1 MKKVLLLSIMALI
14 VAKLSLAQDPHF
26 SQIQYNPL
34 YLNPANAGVT
44 EYGKLNRVAGI
55 YRDQWRVLP
64 VPYSTTNASYDRL
77 FKKWKKGWM
86 LGGGLSFLYDRAGDG
101 HLSIFNPNI
110 TMNVG
115 KYFNKDKQL
124 ITLGVTAGV
133 TIKSL
138 DYLGLTWDNQYN
150 GTSFDGT
157 LPTGETFSNNNVS
170 FANFTIGLGFRT
182 KIKGESTLDIGGT
195 ASNLHQ
201 PQQNFLYFT
210 KSKMPA
216 RYTAYA
222 KAKAFIGKKGMWNL
236 QPGFFYERQKKFNKM
251 LVNAIAEVRFG
262 DKKDVG
268 IGIGAGYRINDND
281 APIAYV
287 SFLYKTL
294 RIGGAYD
301 INTSAFKKATKS
313 QGAFE
318 VVLNYEWGTPKKP
331 KIDTIKIQKNCPEYA
346 PVDVTVLVKQKGK
359 DTLLG
364 TFNKSFEPDTV
375 PQKYIDSMEIAIP
388 EKIIANN
395 PDLFRT
401 TPIELFFDNDIPKI
415 NVATDYQQLYSSYK
429 SRIDEFK
436 SKSADDDA
444 KVQAFFDYIDKNY
457 GRLDRVVGDIIK
469 LINYGYSVEI
479 EFRGYTSP
487 LASEAYNKSLSERR
501 IASIMALFKGKLGD
515 NVDKLTFRMMPFGK
529 SLAPAN
535 ISQSR
540 KEPAKSVFGIDAS
553 KERKVEILGFRIEK
567 PE

>member
-1 MKKVLLLSIMALI
+1 MKKVLLLSLMTLI
-14 VAKLSLAQDPHF
+14 VAKLSFAQDPHF

-44 EYGKLNRVAGI
+44 EYGKLNRIAGI

-77 FKKWKKGWM
+77 FKKWKKGWI
-86 LGGGLSFLYDRAGDG
+86 LGGGVSFLYDRAGDG
-101 HLSIFNPNI
+101 HLSIFNPNL

-115 KYFNKDKQL
+115 KYFNKENQL

-133 TIKSL
+133 TVKSL

-150 GTSFDGT
+150 GTSFDGS

-170 FANFTIGLGFRT
+170 FANFTIGLNFRT
-182 KIKGESTLDIGGT
+182 KIKGKSTLDIGGT
-195 ASNLHQ
+195 ASNLHE

-222 KAKAFIGKKGMWNL
+222 KAKAYIGKKGTWNL
-236 QPGFFYERQKKFNKM
+236 QPGFFYERQKKFDKM
-251 LVNAIAEVRFG
+251 LVNAVAEVRFG
-262 DKKDVG
+262 DKKDLG
-268 IGIGAGYRINDND
+268 IGFGAGYRINDND

-318 VVLNYEWGTPKKP
+318 IALNYEWGTPKKP

-359 DTLLG
+359 DTILG
-364 TFNKSFEPDTV
+364 TFNKSFEPDTI
-375 PQKYIDSMEIAIP
+375 PQTFIDSMEIAIP

-401 TPIELFFDNDIPKI
+401 TPIELFFDNDIPKV
-415 NVATDYQQLYSSYK
+415 NVATDYQQLYSGYK

-457 GRLDRVVGDIIK
+457 GRLDRVVGDIVK
-469 LINYGYSVEI
+469 LINYGYKVDI

-487 LASEAYNKSLSERR
+487 LASEEYNKALSERR

-515 NVDKLTFRMMPFGK
+515 NVEKLTFRMMPFGK

-535 ISQSR
+535 ISQNR
-540 KEPAKSVFGIDAS
+540 KEPSKSVFGVDAS